1 MYQKVI
7 SELSAKFDQVID
19 RLKQDFSN
27 IRTGRAS
34 TGLVDGIMV
43 TYYGSTVPLKQMA
56 QISTPD
62 ASLIVI
68 QPWDKGALS
77 DVELAI
83 RNSDLGISPTNDGS
97 VVRVALPPLTQ
108 ERRDELVRNISKK
121 GEEGRI
127 ALRNVRGEAW
137 DKIKKME
144 KNSEITEDDRYK
156 AEEELNKKID
166 DFNKRIEALVEEKE
180 KEIRTI

>member
-1 MYQKVI
+1 MYQQVIKVL
-7 SELSAKFDQVID
+7 EDKFDQVID
-19 RLKQDFSN
+19 KLKEDFAG

-34 TGLVDGIMV
+34 SGLVDNIMV

-56 QISTPD
+56 QVSTPD

-68 QPWDKGALS
+68 QPWDKGALA

-83 RNSDLGISPTNDGS
+83 RNSELGLSPTNDGS
-97 VVRVALPPLTQ
+97 VVRVSLPPLTQ

-144 KNSEITEDDRYK
+144 KNAEITEDDRYN
-156 AEEELNKKID
+156 AEEDLNKRIDEYNKKI
-166 DFNKRIEALVEEKE
+166 EVLVGEKE

>member
-7 SELSAKFDQVID
+7 SELKRKFDQVVEK
-19 RLKQDFSN
+19 LSENFAGV
-27 IRTGRAS
+27 RTGRAS
-34 TGLVDGIMV
+34 SSLVDNIMV

-56 QISTPD
+56 QVTTPD

-68 QPWDKGALS
+68 QPWDKGALA

-83 RNSDLGISPTNDGS
+83 RNSDLGLSPTNDGS
-97 VVRVALPPLTQ
+97 VVRVALPPLTE
-108 ERRDELVRNISKK
+108 ERRNELIRNISKK

-137 DKIKKME
+137 DQIKRME
-144 KNSEITEDDRYK
+144 KNAEITEDDRYRG
-156 AEEELNKKID
+156 EEELNKIIDEYNKKIESL
-166 DFNKRIEALVEEKE
+166 IEEKE
-180 KEIRTI
+180 KELRTI